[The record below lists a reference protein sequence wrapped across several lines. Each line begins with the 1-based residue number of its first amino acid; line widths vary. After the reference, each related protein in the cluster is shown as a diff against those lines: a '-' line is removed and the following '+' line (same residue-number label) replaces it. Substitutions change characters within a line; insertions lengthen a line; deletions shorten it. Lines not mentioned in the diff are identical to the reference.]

1 MKYSHNYKKLN
12 RESYT
17 TIRRY
22 NNGYKVG
29 DEIFEIYPNGKHKVR
44 ITKIRRDTINNIAF
58 QTLFLDT
65 DCLTREDV
73 RRLFQSFYG
82 KEIDFDKEK
91 FFIFYME
98 KI

>member
-1 MKYSHNYKKLN
+1 MKYTHNYQKLN
-12 RESYT
+12 RDSYT

-22 NNGYKVG
+22 NNGYKMG
-29 DEIFEIYPNGKHKVR
+29 DVITETYPGGEHEAR
-44 ITKIRRDTINNIAF
+44 INKIRRETVNNMSF
-58 QTLFLDT
+58 QLLFLDT
-65 DCLTREDV
+65 DYATREGAK
-73 RRLFQSFYG
+73 RLYQSFYE